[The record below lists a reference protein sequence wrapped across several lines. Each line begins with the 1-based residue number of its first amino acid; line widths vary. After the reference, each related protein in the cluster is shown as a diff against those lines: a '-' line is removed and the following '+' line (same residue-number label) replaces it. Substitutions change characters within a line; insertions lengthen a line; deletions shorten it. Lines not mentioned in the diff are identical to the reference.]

1 MSLTVA
7 KDAVEAQLAK
17 TLTKVVVLPTEQS
30 RKRLEAKGSLQARL
44 SKSKEIQATWNALN
58 VVLCALLA

>member
-17 TLTKVVVLPTEQS
+17 TLTKVVVLPTEQR
-30 RKRLEAKGSLQARL
+30 RKRLEEKGSLQAKL
-44 SKSKEIQATWNALN
+44 SKSKEIQAS
-58 VVLCALLA
+58 

>member
-17 TLTKVVVLPTEQS
+17 TLTKVVVLPTEQR
-30 RKRLEAKGSLQARL
+30 RKRPEGKGSLPARL
-44 SKSKEIQATWNALN
+44 SKSKEIQETRNAFN